1 MSDLQKPEIKLEVR
15 KNLKKLLPYIWKDKY
30 LFLTG
35 LLAMIV
41 TSSMRLIDPL
51 ILAHIIDYSVPHHDM
66 KDMFIYAGYF
76 VGVIALSG
84 FLSYI
89 QIILLSRLGIKI
101 ITEFKG
107 HIFDHLLKLPISYF
121 DKNAVGEIIAR
132 VESDSERVRML
143 FTDLSVAIMG
153 NIIFFIGIFTV
164 LLVKQWKI
172 TSQLIIPLIITIFLY
187 SFVIRYLNKFY
198 KRSRVLNADITAKLT
213 EFLQGMPIIQLFNQQ
228 KKITSDL
235 FKSSNEKKNVDIK
248 ASFVEY
254 GFQGV
259 FFFVFNILFVILII
273 LLSAPKIIA
282 HTMTIGTLIVFT
294 QYIARVIWPLM
305 NISENITNIQR
316 AFVSLQRIFAITE
329 LKTEYETLEG
339 NNEPVFEHSIE
350 FRNVWFAYE
359 ENEWVLQNVSF
370 TIPKGGKIALV
381 GASGSG
387 KTTTISLICGF
398 YRIQKGEILIDGIN
412 LYNLDMRQWRQKL
425 GLILQDIY
433 LFPGNILENVR
444 IYNDEIGLSEVNN
457 AIQHV
462 QAQDFVNNLPKGLY
476 SELSERGQN
485 ISQGEKQ
492 LISFA
497 RAICFEPEVVI
508 MDEATASID
517 QLTESR
523 IQQSLHQMLLDK
535 TAIIV
540 AHRLASILDSDQI
553 LMFHE
558 GKIIHRGT
566 HIELLVSSTEY
577 RKLVELQ
584 FLTNAENASNE

>member
-1 MSDLQKPEIKLEVR
+1 
-15 KNLKKLLPYIWKDKY
+15 
-30 LFLTG
+30 
-35 LLAMIV
+35 MII
-41 TSSMRLIDPL
+41 TSGMRLLDPL
-51 ILAHIIDYSVPHHDM
+51 ILAHIIDYSVPKHNM
-66 KDMFIYAGYF
+66 KDMFTYAGYF
-76 VGVIALSG
+76 IGVIALSG
-84 FLSYI
+84 LLSYI

-143 FTDLSVAIMG
+143 FTDLSVAILG
-153 NIIFFIGIFTV
+153 NIIFFIGIFSV

-172 TSQLIIPLIITIFLY
+172 TSQLIVPLIVIIVLY

-228 KKITSDL
+228 KRITANL
-235 FKSSNEKKNVDIK
+235 FKSSNEKKDVDIK

-254 GFQGV
+254 GFQGF
-259 FFFVFNILFVILII
+259 FFFVFNILFMILII

-316 AFVSLQRIFAITE
+316 AFVSLQRIFSITE

-339 NNEPVFEHSIE
+339 NAEPVFNHSIE
-350 FRNVWFAYE
+350 FRNVWFAYD
-359 ENEWVLQNVSF
+359 ENEWVLQDVSF
-370 TIPKGGKIALV
+370 FIPKGGKIALV

-398 YRIQKGEILIDGIN
+398 YRIQKGEILIDGVN
-412 LYNLDMRQWRQKL
+412 LYSLDMKKWRQKL

-444 IYNDEIGLSEVNN
+444 IYNDEIDQLQVDK
-457 AIQHV
+457 AIRLV
-462 QAQDFVNNLPKGLY
+462 QAQDFVNQLPHGLY
-476 SELSERGQN
+476 SELAERGQN

-523 IQQSLHQMLLDK
+523 IQNSLHTMLEDK

-540 AHRLASILDSDQI
+540 AHRLASILDSDEI

-558 GKIIHRGT
+558 GKIIHRGN
-566 HIELLVSSTEY
+566 HNELLETSIEY
-577 RKLVELQ
+577 KRLVELQ
-584 FLTNAENASNE
+584 FLSNTNEESSPNQEELAKRNSPNREEDASHE

>member
-1 MSDLQKPEIKLEVR
+1 
-15 KNLKKLLPYIWKDKY
+15 
-30 LFLTG
+30 
-35 LLAMIV
+35 
-41 TSSMRLIDPL
+41 
-51 ILAHIIDYSVPHHDM
+51 
-66 KDMFIYAGYF
+66 MFIYAGYF
-76 VGVIALSG
+76 VGVIGLSG
-84 FLSYI
+84 LLSYI

-143 FTDLSVAIMG
+143 FTDLSVAILG
-153 NIIFFIGIFTV
+153 NIIFFIGIFSV
-164 LLVKQWKI
+164 LLWKQWKI
-172 TSQLIIPLIITIFLY
+172 TSQLILPLIVMIIAY

-213 EFLQGMPIIQLFNQQ
+213 EFLQGMPIVQLFNQQ
-228 KKITSDL
+228 KRVIGDL
-235 FKSSNEKKNVDIK
+235 FVSSNEKKNVDIK

-254 GFQGV
+254 GFQGI
-259 FFFVFNILFVILII
+259 FFFVFNILFVIMIII
-273 LLSAPKIIA
+273 LTAPKIIA
-282 HTMTIGTLIVFT
+282 HVMTIGTLIVFT

-316 AFVSLQRIFAITE
+316 AFVSLQRIFSITE
-329 LKTEYETLEG
+329 LSTEYETLLGEE
-339 NNEPVFEHSIE
+339 EPVFDHSIE
-350 FRNVWFAYE
+350 FRNVWFAYDDE
-359 ENEWVLQNVSF
+359 EWVLQDVSF
-370 TIPKGGKIALV
+370 LIPKGGKIALV

-387 KTTTISLICGF
+387 KTTTISLLCGF
-398 YRIQKGEILIDGIN
+398 YRIQKGEILIDGKN
-412 LYNLDMRQWRQKL
+412 LYQLDMRKWRQKL

-444 IYNDEIGLSEVNN
+444 IYNDEIDQLKVDQS
-457 AIQHV
+457 IRLV
-462 QAQDFVNNLPKGLY
+462 QAQEFVNNLPNGLY

-497 RAICFEPEVVI
+497 RAICFDPEVVI

-523 IQQSLHQMLLDK
+523 IQQSLHQMLTDK
-535 TAIIV
+535 TAVIV

-558 GKIIHRGT
+558 GQIIHRGT
-566 HIELLVSSTEY
+566 HNELLKTAREY
-577 RKLVELQ
+577 QKLVELQ
-584 FLTNAENASNE
+584 FLSAKEEACE

>member
-1 MSDLQKPEIKLEVR
+1 MTEQQKPEIKLEVR

-30 LFLTG
+30 LFLCG
-35 LLAMIV
+35 LVAMLF
-41 TSSMRLIDPL
+41 TSCMRLIDPL
-51 ILAHIIDYSVPHHDM
+51 ILAHIIDYSVPHHDV

-76 VGVIALSG
+76 VGVIGLSG
-84 FLSYI
+84 LLSYI

-143 FTDLSVAIMG
+143 FTDLSVAILG
-153 NIIFFIGIFTV
+153 NIIFFIGIFSV
-164 LLVKQWKI
+164 LLWKQWKI
-172 TSQLIIPLIITIFLY
+172 TSQLILPLIVMIIAY

-213 EFLQGMPIIQLFNQQ
+213 EFLQGMPIVQLFNQQ
-228 KKITSDL
+228 KRVIGDL
-235 FKSSNEKKNVDIK
+235 FVSSNEKKNVDIK

-254 GFQGV
+254 GFQGI
-259 FFFVFNILFVILII
+259 FFFVFNILFVIMIII
-273 LLSAPKIIA
+273 LTAPKIIA
-282 HTMTIGTLIVFT
+282 HVMTIGTLIVFT

-316 AFVSLQRIFAITE
+316 AFVSLQRIFSITE
-329 LKTEYETLEG
+329 LSTEYETLLGEE
-339 NNEPVFEHSIE
+339 EPVFDHSIE
-350 FRNVWFAYE
+350 FRNVWFAYDDE
-359 ENEWVLQNVSF
+359 EWVLQDVSF
-370 TIPKGGKIALV
+370 LIPKGGKIALV

-387 KTTTISLICGF
+387 KTTTISLLCGF
-398 YRIQKGEILIDGIN
+398 YRIQKGEILIDGKN
-412 LYNLDMRQWRQKL
+412 LYQLDMRKWRQKL

-444 IYNDEIGLSEVNN
+444 IYNDEIDQLKVDQS
-457 AIQHV
+457 IRLV
-462 QAQDFVNNLPKGLY
+462 QAQEFVNNLPNGLY

-497 RAICFEPEVVI
+497 RAICFDPEVVI

-523 IQQSLHQMLLDK
+523 IQQSLHQMLTDK
-535 TAIIV
+535 TAVIV

-558 GKIIHRGT
+558 GQIIHRGT
-566 HIELLVSSTEY
+566 HNELLKTAREY
-577 RKLVELQ
+577 QKLVELQ
-584 FLTNAENASNE
+584 FLSAKEEACE